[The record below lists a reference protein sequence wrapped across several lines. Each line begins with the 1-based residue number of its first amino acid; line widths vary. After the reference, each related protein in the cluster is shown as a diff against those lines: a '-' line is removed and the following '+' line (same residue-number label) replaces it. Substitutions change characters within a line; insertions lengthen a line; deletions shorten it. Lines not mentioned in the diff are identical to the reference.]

1 MKENA
6 KKKNHLND
14 DALGLELKV
23 QGLGEEINV
32 GLGARVNCVQR
43 VT

>member
-6 KKKNHLND
+6 KKNHLND
-14 DALGLELKV
+14 DALGLVLEV
-23 QGLGEEINV
+23 QGLGKEINI